1 MKSNIFAAFLFI
13 VCAVIFFTDSIAF
26 ADDIHAIKGQMEKRL
41 PLIVELKSKGIVGED
56 NKGYLQFVGTGRE
69 NEEIIN
75 AENEDRK
82 KVYVSIAKKEGA
94 NADQVGRR
102 RALQIAKKAL
112 AGDWLQNQNGK
123 WYQK

>member
-112 AGDWLQNQNGK
+112 AGDWLQDQNGK